1 MPDSGIHP
9 AMSRQDH
16 ILRLLLIEDS
26 AEEAERIVSQL
37 RNGGI
42 PVRPAHAR
50 QPAEL
55 DDQLAQGPDLVMIAL
70 DNRGIAL
77 SGAIDAV
84 NRCGK
89 DISIVVYANGQVDSR
104 TVAQAFQEGASGFAF
119 VNQSDHLRAVVRRE
133 FAALSTRRNQRR
145 LEADLRESQR
155 RCDALL
161 ESSREPIAYE
171 HEGMHM
177 RANKAWLE
185 AFGIDEDDPIE
196 GIAVLDL
203 IAPESAEGFKALLR
217 GGGADEATPER
228 LSITARR
235 MDGKRFEAML
245 ELSLASYEGEPCH
258 QIVLRIPDAQ
268 SGADPE
274 RLRQLEEL
282 RSRDLVTDL
291 YNRKHLLGELE
302 RAVDAAAGGKTGQVL
317 ALFEIDRYREIYDQ
331 IGTVNIDL
339 LLRDVGAEIR
349 AHVGPNEIAGR
360 LADQS
365 FAILGNSHSLASMR
379 TLAERLRR
387 SLEERRFSVG
397 KQELQITA
405 SFGGTLL
412 TEKIANTGQ
421 VLGQAEEALRQA
433 QGEGGNR
440 VVFVDLAAKAKADA
454 SDDSQWLDL
463 LRAALEGGDGFVL
476 RYQPIIGLNSAG
488 GEIYEVVL
496 RLDSPKGEIKPSVF
510 LPVAERNNLLA
521 AVDRWVIT
529 RAIRSVVEREQAGH
543 NTRFF
548 VKLSAPSVEDPTL
561 LPWIAQQLSDA
572 RQPGDALVFEMPEST
587 VVTHLKTAREFL
599 RGLDEIKSAF
609 ALEQFGL
616 GLNSLQL
623 IRQIPVR
630 YLKIDRNYMVG
641 LPGSKENQE
650 KIREICT
657 QAKHAGKLTIA
668 EFVEDAASMTIL
680 FACGV
685 NFVQGNFLREPDRT
699 MSYDFG
705 TA

>member
-1 MPDSGIHP
+1 
-9 AMSRQDH
+9 MSRQDH

-26 AEEAERIVSQL
+26 PEEAERIVSQL

-42 PVRPAHAR
+42 PVRPSHVLQSADL
-50 QPAEL
+50 ES
-55 DDQLAQGPDLVMIAL
+55 QLSQTPDLVMISL
-70 DNRGIAL
+70 DNEKIDL
-77 SGAIDAV
+77 STAIDAI
-84 NRCGK
+84 NRGGK
-89 DISIVVYANGQVDSR
+89 DIGVIVYASDNANAV
-104 TVAQAFQEGASGFAF
+104 TIAQAFEQGASGFAF
-119 VNQSDHLRAVVRRE
+119 VNQSSHLRAVVRRE

-145 LEADLRESQR
+145 VEAALRESQR

-185 AFGIDEDDPIE
+185 AFGIDEDDPID

-203 IAPESAEGFKALLR
+203 IAAQSTDSFKALLR
-217 GGGADEATPER
+217 SGAGDEATPER
-228 LSITARR
+228 LSIIARR
-235 MDGKRFEAML
+235 MDGGTFEAML
-245 ELSLASYEGEPCH
+245 ELSGASYEDEPCH
-258 QIVLRIPDAQ
+258 QLVLRMPA
-268 SGADPE
+268 ADSESNPE

-291 YNRKHLLGELE
+291 FNRKHLLGELE
-302 RAVDAAAGGKTGQVL
+302 RAVGSTATGKADQVL
-317 ALFEIDRYREIYDQ
+317 TLLEIDRYREIHDM

-349 AHVGPNEIAGR
+349 KHIGPNEIAGR

-365 FAILGNSHSLASMR
+365 FAILGHSHSLASKR
-379 TLAERLRR
+379 SLAERLRQ
-387 SLEERRFSVG
+387 SFEERRFVIG
-397 KQELQITA
+397 KQELQVTV

-412 TEKIANTGQ
+412 TEKIANSGQ
-421 VLGQAEEALRQA
+421 VLAQAEEALRQA

-440 VVFVDLAAKAKADA
+440 VVFIDLAAKAKADA
-454 SDDSQWLDL
+454 SDDNQWLDL
-463 LRAALEGGDGFVL
+463 LRNALTGDGFVL
-476 RYQPIIGLNSAG
+476 RYQPIIALNSAG

-496 RLDSPKGEIKPSVF
+496 RLDSPKGEIRPNVF
-510 LPVAERNNLLA
+510 LPVAERNDLLA
-521 AVDRWVIT
+521 AIDRWVIART
-529 RAIRSVVEREQAGH
+529 IRSVVEREKAGH
-543 NTRFF
+543 TTRFF
-548 VKLSAPSVEDPTL
+548 VKLSAASLDDPTL
-561 LPWIAQQLSDA
+561 LPWIAQQLGDA

-587 VVTHLKTAREFL
+587 VVTHVKTAREFL
-599 RGLDEIKSAF
+599 RGLDEIKAAF

-616 GLNSLQL
+616 GLNSFQL

-641 LPGSKENQE
+641 LPRSKENQD
-650 KIREICT
+650 KIRDICS